1 MRVTSTTVQLL
12 TAKHTNKDTKFTT
25 NSCHQTLLIRAAY
38 RRIPTPKGM
47 KKKVMFFRKKL
58 ALSSMADSFMKP
70 ESSKKSISSML
81 KTLPGKA
88 KGNTEEIRSP
98 RIQTPN
104 NRPSWISIFIE
115 VYDTLLE

>member
-1 MRVTSTTVQLL
+1 
-12 TAKHTNKDTKFTT
+12 
-25 NSCHQTLLIRAAY
+25 
-38 RRIPTPKGM
+38 
-47 KKKVMFFRKKL
+47 MFLRKKL
-58 ALSSMADSFMKP
+58 ALSSMTDSFIKR

-81 KTLPGKA
+81 TTLPGKA

-115 VYDTLLE
+115 RYNTLPCGFCEEGPKEFPSSPLPAILASS